1 MPLIYCPDCGREV
14 SDSAINCPNCAYPL
28 SNLKNKNSR
37 PIPIIQN
44 NELVV
49 IGYIVVFLSLFI
61 FPIFLM
67 LIGLIIG
74 IINITKGAT
83 GHGVLQ
89 IVLSLIFGI
98 SGTFIGILSF
108 LI

>member
-28 SNLKNKNSR
+28 SKLKNKNSR

-49 IGYIVVFLSLFI
+49 TGYIIVFLSLFI
-61 FPIFLM
+61 FPILFM

-89 IVLSLIFGI
+89 IVLSLIFVI
-98 SGTFIGILSF
+98 LGTFIGILSF